1 MTTTPPATRLVERVT
16 PLELFFDLVFVFAVT
31 QVTGLLAQD
40 PTWRGLTRG
49 LLVLSAVWW
58 AWVAYAW
65 LTNTAN
71 PDEGGVRVAM
81 FGAMGAMLVV
91 GIAVPNAFGDD
102 ALLFGCAYF
111 VVLAMW
117 GVLYYF
123 ATRDDG
129 DVRRAVMRLLPGVL
143 VTPLLIVVA
152 AFLDGAPQGVLWLVA
167 LLVGFLS
174 PYITGTA
181 GWRVSPGHFAE
192 RHGLIVI
199 IALGES
205 IVAIGLATSS
215 APIEPGI
222 IVGTLLG
229 LVVAAALWW
238 AYFDVVAVAAERRLH
253 QATGEERSALA
264 RDSYSML
271 HQPMIAGIVLFAL
284 GAKKALAHVG
294 DPLETVPAV
303 ALGGG
308 VALYLLAHIAFRL
321 RNMGSVNKQRLVA
334 SVVLVATIPL
344 AREIP
349 ALASLGV
356 VAGIVVALVA
366 YESIRFREA
375 RRRLR
380 SGEVAIPASSPR

>member
-1 MTTTPPATRLVERVT
+1 MATSGSPTRLVERVT

-31 QVTGLLAQD
+31 QVTGLLAED
-40 PTWRGLTRG
+40 PTWQGLVRG

-65 LTNTAN
+65 LTNTSN
-71 PDEGGVRVAM
+71 PDEGGVRVSM
-81 FGAMGAMLVV
+81 FGAMGAMLIL
-91 GIAVPNAFGDD
+91 GIAVPHAFGDD

-111 VVLAMW
+111 LVLAMW
-117 GVLYYF
+117 FLLYFF

-129 DVRRAVMRLLPGVL
+129 DVRRAVVLLAPGVL
-143 VTPLLIVVA
+143 VTPTLIVVA
-152 AFLDGAPQGVLWLVA
+152 AFLDGIPQGTLWVVA
-167 LLVGFLS
+167 L
-174 PYITGTA
+174 ITGFVYPYVTGTS
-181 GWRVSPGHFAE
+181 GWRVSPSHFAE

-205 IVAIGLATSS
+205 IVAIGLATSG
-215 APIEPGI
+215 APIDAGI
-222 IVGTLLG
+222 VVATILG
-229 LVVAAALWW
+229 LVVAATLWW
-238 AYFDVVAVAAERRLH
+238 TYFDVVALAAEQRLH
-253 QATGEERSALA
+253 RATGEERAALA

-284 GAKKALAHVG
+284 GAKKVLGHVG

-308 VALYLLAHIAFRL
+308 VALYLLGHIGFRL
-321 RNMGSVNKQRLVA
+321 RNMGSLNRQRLVA
-334 SVVLVATIPL
+334 AVLCLATIPL

-349 ALASLGV
+349 GLASLGL
-356 VAGIVVALVA
+356 VAAIATALVA

-375 RRRLR
+375 RLR
-380 SGEVAIPASSPR
+380 IRHAEQVTPA